1 MNNFVPIQSL
11 IAFFA
16 SSNLLIKASVTSSF
30 IWHRSTTTGYEPAI
44 KDILLSDC
52 CYFYPIVLSE
62 YQALGILLVAV
73 LMELQYLV
81 ACEENQVK

>member
-30 IWHRSTTTGYEPAI
+30 IWHRSTTGYEP